1 MVKPIT
7 TKREME
13 YFEKYLESIKDHGCR
28 GIANCYNDC
37 SSIKKI
43 IYNSISKE
51 CSSNRGNHLTV
62 ITANP
67 FMFTT
72 GYIINAGNG
81 EVYFVRHSKSSR
93 VEYKLNKEQQE
104 MISWLAK

>member
-7 TKREME
+7 TKREMK
-13 YFEKYLESIKDHGCR
+13 YFEAYLESVEEHGLR
-28 GIANCYNDC
+28 SITSCYNSC
-37 SSIKKI
+37 SETKRN
-43 IYNSISKE
+43 IYLDICKE
-51 CSSNRGNHLTV
+51 CVSNHGDHLTV
-62 ITANP
+62 VSANT
-67 FMFTT
+67 FEFTT

-104 MISWLAK
+104 MISWLEI